1 MLYQQELNVALDA
14 VKKASRLCSKVQK
27 TLAELETIEKND
39 RSPVTIADFGSQ
51 AVINLEII
59 QSFPGEQIVGEED
72 ADLLRHNADIRRQVV
87 GLVNEQVDKLKESP
101 ILEAI
106 DFGVRQTDFTQ
117 RFWTVDPI
125 DGTKGFIRGEQY
137 AIALALVENGMVM
150 LGVLGC
156 PNYSMEPIESDDKI
170 GYLFY
175 AVKGEGAYVR
185 SLDESFEQRVSV
197 DSVLDAKEARICE
210 SVERAHVLHNAHDR
224 ISAALG
230 ITTPPIRMDSQ
241 AKYVVVA
248 SGSASIYLRLPGTKG
263 YKEKIW
269 DHAAGSIILNESGGQ
284 VTDFSGKSLD
294 FSRGKTLENN
304 VGILATNGHLHQEVL
319 RAIIDVRR
327 YKTGS
332 S

>member
-1 MLYQQELNVALDA
+1 MYQQELKVALDV
-14 VKKASRLCSKVQK
+14 VKMASMLCSKVQK
-27 TLAELETIEKND
+27 ALAGVETMEKTD

-59 QSFPGEQIVGEED
+59 QSFPGDQIVGEED
-72 ADLLRHNADIRRQVV
+72 ADLLRGDVDTRRQVV
-87 GLVNEQVDKLKESP
+87 DLVNEQIAHSKESR

-125 DGTKGFIRGEQY
+125 DGTKGFLRGEQY
-137 AIALALVENGMVM
+137 AVALALVENGKVT

-156 PNYSMEPIESDDKI
+156 PNYSMELQEKDDTT
-170 GYLFY
+170 GYIFY

-185 SLDESFEQRVSV
+185 SLDENSAKSISV
-197 DSVLDAKEARICE
+197 DDILDAKEARICE
-210 SVERAHVLHNAHDR
+210 SVERAHVLHDTHAS
-224 ISAALG
+224 ISSALG
-230 ITTPPIRMDSQ
+230 ITSPPYRMDSQ
-241 AKYVVVA
+241 AKYAVVA
-248 SGSASIYLRLPGTKG
+248 SGGASIYLRLPGTRG

-269 DHAAGSIILNESGGQ
+269 DHAAGSIILDEAGGQ

-294 FSRGKTLENN
+294 FSKGKTLENN

-319 RAIIDVRR
+319 RAISDVRR
-327 YKTGS
+327 HKTGTS
-332 S
+332 

>member
-1 MLYQQELNVALDA
+1 MLYQKELNVALD
-14 VKKASRLCSKVQK
+14 VVRKASRLCSKVQK
-27 TLAELETIEKND
+27 TLADVETIKKED

-59 QSFPGEQIVGEED
+59 QSFPGDQIVGEED
-72 ADLLRHNADIRRQVV
+72 ANLLRDNADIRLQVV
-87 GLVNEQVDKLKESP
+87 DLVNEQIDNLKESP
-101 ILEAI
+101 ILDAI

-125 DGTKGFIRGEQY
+125 DGTKGFLRGEQY
-137 AIALALVENGMVM
+137 AIALALLENGMVM

-156 PNYSMEPIESDDKI
+156 PNYSMDLKESDDKTGFI
-170 GYLFY
+170 FY
-175 AVKGEGAYVR
+175 AVKGEGAYVQ
-185 SLDESFEQRVSV
+185 SLDDSFEKRVSV
-197 DSVLDAKEARICE
+197 DSVLDAKDARICE
-210 SVERAHVLHNAHDR
+210 SVERAHVLHDAHGR

-230 ITTPPIRMDSQ
+230 ITSAPHRMDSQ

-319 RAIIDVRR
+319 RAISDTRR
-327 YKTGS
+327 HKTGTS
-332 S
+332 